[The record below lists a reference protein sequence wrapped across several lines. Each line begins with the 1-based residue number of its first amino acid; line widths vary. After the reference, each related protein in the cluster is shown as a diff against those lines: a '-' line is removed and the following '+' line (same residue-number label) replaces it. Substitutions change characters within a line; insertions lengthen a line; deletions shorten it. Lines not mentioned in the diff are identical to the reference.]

1 MLGRALAVLAGLA
14 AAGYL
19 SNSFANGNNTTIL
32 VIWLLWVVVLLWLV
46 AKIIEWWVYYFV
58 ITSKRVVLARGVLLR
73 RVNAIP
79 LDKITDIEF
88 RQSQAGRVLGYGQ
101 FEVFSPSADPRMRT
115 FKFLPYPAQL
125 YLEASALIFK
135 E

>member
-1 MLGRALAVLAGLA
+1 MLGRAIAVLAGLA
-14 AAGYL
+14 AAGWA
-19 SNSFANGNNTTIL
+19 SNSLTKGNGTAIL
-32 VIWLLWVVVLLWLV
+32 VIWLLWLALLLWLV
-46 AKIIEWWVYYFV
+46 TKIIEWSVHRFV
-58 ITSKRVVLARGVLLR
+58 LTSKRVVLVTGVLLR

-88 RQSQAGRVLGYGQ
+88 RQSQAGRLLGYGQ
-101 FEVFSPSADPRMRT
+101 FEVYSPSADPRMRT